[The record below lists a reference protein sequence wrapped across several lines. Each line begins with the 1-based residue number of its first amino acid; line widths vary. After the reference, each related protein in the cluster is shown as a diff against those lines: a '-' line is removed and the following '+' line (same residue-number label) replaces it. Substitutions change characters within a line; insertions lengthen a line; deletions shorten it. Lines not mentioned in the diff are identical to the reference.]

1 MTGILMMLLAAI
13 PSAFA
18 ATPVEKAELVSRDMD
33 NIYTMYLGMSKKDFM
48 QNFSDVPNWKFGHK
62 YQAPYPY
69 RFAKDQYVYV
79 RGKYTDPVMH
89 SFLVQFDANDTVNG
103 IDVTFCTNDQE
114 TADAIYN
121 VIQKNL
127 VRQFGPPRYNNT
139 YLGHYRIV
147 MLYYIKEQQKSISP
161 RHLAATEGRTGERS
175 WMQQYAART
184 YKISFRLG
192 FPDSR
197 LFHDE

>member
-48 QNFSDVPNWKFGHK
+48 QNFSDVPNWKFSHK

-103 IDVTFCTNDQE
+103 IDVTFCTNDQ
-114 TADAIYN
+114 
-121 VIQKNL
+121 
-127 VRQFGPPRYNNT
+127 
-139 YLGHYRIV
+139 
-147 MLYYIKEQQKSISP
+147 
-161 RHLAATEGRTGERS
+161 
-175 WMQQYAART
+175 
-184 YKISFRLG
+184 
-192 FPDSR
+192 
-197 LFHDE
+197 